1 MLKRIPILPLMLLLL
16 FIACNQEK
24 EQATLDL
31 EQDYQPLQ
39 VGNFWIYEVD
49 ETIYFGENDSESEQF
64 FYRDRVRTSY
74 LNAENQFT
82 FIVERSKSY
91 NRQNWNFEL
100 EYTMIHRDR
109 LLLRTINNKSV
120 SVLVFPPTIG
130 RIWNGKAFQAEGNDE
145 FEIQQVGQST
155 VPGFEGIPVLR
166 VQQEDLDDQITIRD
180 IRYEIFGKGVGLL
193 EKYDEV
199 ITYCSRNDCLGQ
211 KLINGGSKTHLK
223 LLDYDTN

>member
-1 MLKRIPILPLMLLLL
+1 MIKRFPIWTLLLIML
-16 FIACNQEK
+16 FAACDQEK
-24 EQATLDL
+24 EQPNLDL
-31 EQDYQPLQ
+31 GLDYQPLEI
-39 VGNFWIYEVD
+39 GDFWIYEVD
-49 ETIYFGENDSESEQF
+49 ETLYFGENDSESEQF

-74 LNAENQFT
+74 LNAENQYT

-91 NRQNWNFEL
+91 DRQNWVFDL

-109 LLLRTINNKSV
+109 LLLRTINNKPV
-120 SVLVFPPTIG
+120 SALVFPPEIG

-145 FEIQQVGQST
+145 FEIEQVGQST
-155 VPGFEGIPVLR
+155 VAGFESVPAIR
-166 VQQEDLDDQITIRD
+166 VKQGDLDDQITIRD

-211 KLINGGSKTHLK
+211 KLIDSGSKTHLI
-223 LLDYDTN
+223 LVEYGSD